1 MIRKMATSLFVLF
14 LVGTGSNSIASAISN
29 QPFKTPDTKQSE
41 QWKVE
46 LDEVKYDSKMSRP
59 IKGENEM
66 YSLKIINVGKE
77 VYDVEFET
85 YRNEPNT
92 KTKFGLSLQEQRKG
106 VFKEGMN
113 VHFANFSIHVKAKT
127 FEVEVS
133 WHDKPVN
140 IKNGRE
146 FKQTFTFTRPN
157 D

>member
-1 MIRKMATSLFVLF
+1 MIRKMTTSLFVLF
-14 LVGTGSNSIASAISN
+14 LVGTGSISIASAISN

-85 YRNEPNT
+85 YRDEPNT
-92 KTKFGLSLQEQRKG
+92 TW
-106 VFKEGMN
+106 
-113 VHFANFSIHVKAKT
+113 VKSSRTAKRC
-127 FEVEVS
+127 F
-133 WHDKPVN
+133 
-140 IKNGRE
+140 
-146 FKQTFTFTRPN
+146 
-157 D
+157 